1 MTDRLTHL
9 EEHASHQAS
18 LLDELNAVVVAQAEK
33 IDRLERRVR
42 MLMERAAQMEA
53 DTMSG
58 APLVDQKPP
67 HW

>member
-9 EEHASHQAS
+9 EEHASHQAT
-18 LLDELNAVVVAQAEK
+18 LLDELNAVVTAQAAQ

-42 MLMERAAQMEA
+42 LLMERAAQMEA
-53 DTMSG
+53 DNMTG
-58 APLVDQKPP
+58 APLADQKPP